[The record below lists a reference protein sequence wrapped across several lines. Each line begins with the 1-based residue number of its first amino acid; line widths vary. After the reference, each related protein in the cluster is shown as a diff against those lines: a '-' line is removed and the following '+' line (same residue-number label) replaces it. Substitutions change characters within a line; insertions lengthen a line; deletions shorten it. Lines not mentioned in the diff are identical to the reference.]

1 MSINIDQLLDKIT
14 NENIEIN
21 VRNMI
26 IMHNK
31 IQNNLLKLDTLQE
44 KTCIRFLLSFG
55 KWFSYYLHYKDSKEY
70 NDTLIMQTLNLFKI
84 AVEIFPPSS
93 VQKMKTQLLISNL
106 INDIGEVKPEF
117 RAICDQVLQSVSKVA
132 LTVSESAMNNPNESP
147 RQQIQVNTSN
157 TNNNISFNKK

>member
-44 KTCIRFLLSFG
+44 KTLMHKKSEKNLSL
-55 KWFSYYLHYKDSKEY
+55 FSQ
-70 NDTLIMQTLNLFKI
+70 NFN
-84 AVEIFPPSS
+84 
-93 VQKMKTQLLISNL
+93 QLY
-106 INDIGEVKPEF
+106 F
-117 RAICDQVLQSVSKVA
+117 
-132 LTVSESAMNNPNESP
+132 
-147 RQQIQVNTSN
+147 
-157 TNNNISFNKK
+157 